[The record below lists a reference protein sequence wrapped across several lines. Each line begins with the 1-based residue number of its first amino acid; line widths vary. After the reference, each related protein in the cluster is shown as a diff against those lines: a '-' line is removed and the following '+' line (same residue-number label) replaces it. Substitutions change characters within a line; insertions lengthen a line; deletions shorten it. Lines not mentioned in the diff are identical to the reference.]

1 MVIGRV
7 VAIIVAIIV
16 DQLRKHRR
24 PRVSQSVN
32 TGRRWRG
39 KYCFASRG
47 EQIIVEKCHAR
58 FIKKISQLKSDIR
71 SCRCKNFSLKVVSVR
86 SDRGGSGPPGPSP
99 WIRHCKVGRKHG
111 SSDFSTSTIF
121 SSLLLFVLQ
130 GGPLPLAVL
139 H

>member
-7 VAIIVAIIV
+7 VAIIVAIIF
-16 DQLRKHRR
+16 DQLRKQRR

-47 EQIIVEKCHAR
+47 DQIIVEKCHAR

-86 SDRGGSGPPGPSP
+86 SDMGVRIP
-99 WIRHCKVGRKHG
+99 R
-111 SSDFSTSTIF
+111 T
-121 SSLLLFVLQ
+121 
-130 GGPLPLAVL
+130 LPLDPPLYVL
-139 H
+139 PVKRKLRCSSILRKEKGTQKLCEPFQSWNLNR